1 MKFRLLVE
9 FVTQTK
15 EKFKKIQT
23 FNPFKIGGG
32 SKMKILVRW
41 TKLNQI
47 LYTYTVGPQKARN
60 AKTNHPKWG
69 VQNKNSSPLDQHSLQ
84 KAEKSQPKH
93 SVKKQAK
100 FEKVVKSSGN
110 QVKFVNNN

>member
-15 EKFKKIQT
+15 EKFQK
-23 FNPFKIGGG
+23 
-32 SKMKILVRW
+32 SKLFIFQLLQNREEAHW

-47 LYTYTVGPQKARN
+47 LYTYSVGPLKARN

-69 VQNKNSSPLDQHSLQ
+69 GGSKIKILALWTNELPHSLQ

-100 FEKVVKSSGN
+100 LVKVVKSSVQSN
-110 QVKFVNNN
+110 